1 MSNIISFEF
10 FDSLFHYQSSM
21 VDAVY
26 LLEDSDDSL
35 HYLKETYLVF
45 EGELG

>member
-10 FDSLFHYQSSM
+10 FNSLFDYESSM
-21 VDAVY
+21 VDTVY

-35 HYLKETYLVF
+35 HYSK
-45 EGELG
+45 